1 LFTQAYTM
9 QQTFDINKGLAAS
22 LLNQKR
28 PGDAEAVILD
38 YFNYYLS
45 EPETAQMALDI
56 ILENNDF
63 LLANQL
69 LNFYDANPMPNI
81 KQDFLDEVVKRIQ
94 IAEDRH
100 ERAFK
105 PEKETIKNRLLSI
118 VTEPTSEQIQLL
130 RKLREFR
137 KDDYIEN

>member
-1 LFTQAYTM
+1 MSDSDNLKKILDQAQDAFDQGDWEESTDLFKQAYTM
-9 QQTFDINKGLAAS
+9 QQTFDINKGLGAS

-28 PGDAEAVILD
+28 PGDAEAVMLD
-38 YFNYYLS
+38 SFNYYLR

-56 ILENNDF
+56 ILDNNDF

-105 PEKETIKNRLLSI
+105 PEKETI
-118 VTEPTSEQIQLL
+118 
-130 RKLREFR
+130 
-137 KDDYIEN
+137 

>member
-1 LFTQAYTM
+1 MSDSDNLKKILDQAQDAFDQGDWEESTDLFTQAYTM

-63 LLANQL
+63 
-69 LNFYDANPMPNI
+69 
-81 KQDFLDEVVKRIQ
+81 FLSFQFRILCS
-94 IAEDRH
+94 
-100 ERAFK
+100 F
-105 PEKETIKNRLLSI
+105 
-118 VTEPTSEQIQLL
+118 V
-130 RKLREFR
+130 
-137 KDDYIEN
+137 